1 MNYQLLQKMGLGNID
16 ITYLF
21 LVMLILLLIF
31 MIMTIVLLVKTN
43 KLTKKYKRFMKGE
56 NAKSLEND
64 IIEMFER
71 QVEIEETLSKNSEDI
86 KLLYK
91 KFKKAFQKVS
101 LTKYDAFNQMGGQ
114 LSYCLVMLDENND
127 GFIINSVHGADGCY
141 SYTKEIRK
149 GKSSIAL
156 SNEEQSGRAS
166 CRERV

>member
-1 MNYQLLQKMGLGNID
+1 MNDLSKMGLGNID

-43 KLTKKYKRFMKGE
+43 KLIKKYKRFMKGE

-156 SNEEQSGRAS
+156 SNEEQQTLIDAM
-166 CRERV
+166 ER

>member
-1 MNYQLLQKMGLGNID
+1 MNYQLLQKMGLGKID

-156 SNEEQSGRAS
+156 SNEEQQTLIDAM
-166 CRERV
+166 ER

>member
-43 KLTKKYKRFMKGE
+43 KLIKKYKRFMKGE

-86 KLLYK
+86 KLLYN

-156 SNEEQSGRAS
+156 SNEEQQTLIDAM
-166 CRERV
+166 ER

>member
-1 MNYQLLQKMGLGNID
+1 MNYGLLQKMGLGNID

-21 LVMLILLLIF
+21 LGMLILLLVF

-43 KLTKKYKRFMKGE
+43 KLNKKYKRFMRGE

-156 SNEEQSGRAS
+156 SNEEQQTLIDAM
-166 CRERV
+166 ER

>member
-91 KFKKAFQKVS
+91 KFRKAFQKVS

-156 SNEEQSGRAS
+156 SNEEQQTLIDAM
-166 CRERV
+166 ER

>member
-86 KLLYK
+86 KWLYK

-156 SNEEQSGRAS
+156 SNEEQQTLIDAM
-166 CRERV
+166 ER

>member
-43 KLTKKYKRFMKGE
+43 KLIKKYKRFMKGE

-127 GFIINSVHGADGCY
+127 GFIINSVHGGDGCY

-149 GKSSIAL
+149 GESSIAL
-156 SNEEQSGRAS
+156 SNEEQQTLIDAM
-166 CRERV
+166 ER

>member
-71 QVEIEETLSKNSEDI
+71 HVEIEETLSKNSEDI

-156 SNEEQSGRAS
+156 SNEEQQTLIDAM
-166 CRERV
+166 ER